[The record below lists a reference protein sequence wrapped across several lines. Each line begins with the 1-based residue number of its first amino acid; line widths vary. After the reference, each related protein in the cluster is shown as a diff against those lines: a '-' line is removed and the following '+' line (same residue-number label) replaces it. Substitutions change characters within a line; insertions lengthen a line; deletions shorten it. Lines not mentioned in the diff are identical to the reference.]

1 MLKKNICGISEIRG
15 KHHTPKEI
23 LKLASMVQ
31 SMTGFGK
38 ARVSIPGKNIS
49 IEIKSLNSKQQ
60 DFSVRMPGTYK
71 SKEMEIR
78 KMLQN
83 DLVRGKVECN
93 INVELTGEA
102 SNYKINT
109 ELVKSYH
116 EQLKS
121 ILPSSELTPEL
132 LSTIMRMPDVMNS
145 DKDELDEAEWEA
157 LKSGVQEALENIV
170 GFRKDEGKS
179 LEDDLLARVTA
190 IEEGLE
196 KVKEFDVTRVAN
208 MKAKLNTS
216 ISEIK
221 EDLID
226 KNRFEQELI
235 YYLEKLDINEEKV
248 RLAQHCKYFRETL
261 AKEGEKGKKLGFI
274 AQEMGREIN
283 TTGSKAND
291 AQIQKTVVLMK
302 DSLEKIKE
310 QILNVL

>member
-1 MLKKNICGISEIRG
+1 
-15 KHHTPKEI
+15 
-23 LKLASMVQ
+23 MVQ

-78 KMLQN
+78 KMLQKA
-83 DLVRGKVECN
+83 LFRGKVECN
-93 INVELTGEA
+93 INVELTGES
-102 SNYKINT
+102 SNYKINS
-109 ELVKSYH
+109 ELVKSYF
-116 EQLKS
+116 EQLKPLLGTDE
-121 ILPSSELTPEL
+121 ITPEI
-132 LSTIMRMPDVMNS
+132 LSTLMRMPDVMNS
-145 DKDELDEAEWEA
+145 DKDELDPQEWEA
-157 LKSGVQEALENIV
+157 LRDGVSEALKNIV

-179 LEDDLLARVTA
+179 LEDDLLGRVDA
-190 IEEGLE
+190 IEKGLE
-196 KVKEFDVTRVAN
+196 EVKEFDVTRVAN
-208 MKAKLNTS
+208 MKERLNTS
-216 ISEIK
+216 IAEIQ

-226 KNRFEQELI
+226 KNRFEQEVI

-261 AKEGEKGKKLGFI
+261 AGEGEKGKKLGFI

>member
-1 MLKKNICGISEIRG
+1 
-15 KHHTPKEI
+15 
-23 LKLASMVQ
+23 MVQ

-38 ARVSIPGKNIS
+38 SRVSIPGKNIS

-78 KMLQN
+78 KMLQSS
-83 DLVRGKVECN
+83 LFRGKVECN
-93 INVELTGEA
+93 INVELTGES

-109 ELVKSYH
+109 ELVQSYF
-116 EQLKS
+116 EQIKPL
-121 ILPSSELTPEL
+121 LPSSEITPEV

-145 DKDELDEAEWEA
+145 DKDELDAQEWEG
-157 LKSGVQEALENIV
+157 LKNGVFEALNNIV
-170 GFRKDEGKS
+170 DFRKEEGKS
-179 LEDDLLARVTA
+179 LENDLLERMIS
-190 IEEGLE
+190 IENGLE
-196 KVKEFDVTRVAN
+196 EVKEYDIVRVDN
-208 MKAKLNTS
+208 MKKRLNVS
-216 ISEIK
+216 ISEIQ

-226 KNRFEQELI
+226 KNRFEQEVI

-261 AKEGEKGKKLGFI
+261 SKEGEKGKKLGFI
-274 AQEMGREIN
+274 SQEMGREIN
-283 TTGSKAND
+283 TIGSKAND
-291 AQIQKTVVLMK
+291 AEIQKTVVLMK

>member
-1 MLKKNICGISEIRG
+1 ML
-15 KHHTPKEI
+15 
-23 LKLASMVQ
+23 MVQ

-38 ARVSIPGKNIS
+38 AQVSIPGKNIS

-78 KMLQN
+78 KMLQKA
-83 DLVRGKVECN
+83 LFRGKVECN
-93 INVELTGEA
+93 INVELTGES
-102 SNYKINT
+102 SNYKVNT
-109 ELVKSYH
+109 TLVKSYF
-116 EQLKS
+116 EQLKPLLES
-121 ILPSSELTPEL
+121 KELNTDI

-145 DKDELDEAEWEA
+145 DKDELNEAEWEA
-157 LKSGVQEALENIV
+157 LEKGVEEALKNIV
-170 GFRKDEGKS
+170 DFRKVEGKS
-179 LEDDLLARVTA
+179 LEEDILGRINA
-190 IEEGLE
+190 IEDGLE
-196 KVKEFDVTRVAN
+196 QVKEFDVTRVAN
-208 MKAKLNTS
+208 MKERLNAS

-221 EDLID
+221 EELID
-226 KNRFEQELI
+226 KNRFEQEII

-261 AKEGEKGKKLGFI
+261 NGEEEKGKKLGFI
-274 AQEMGREIN
+274 SQEMGREIN